1 MKNHGPHPGPLGQE
15 RRPSP
20 TSDRRTFLRRG
31 SAAAAGALLAPG
43 LLVGCEANQPVDL
56 DAIVPVPPTPTGPL
70 REVRLVAGPV
80 EVELAPGRVWR
91 TWGYNG
97 QYPGPEIRVREGERL
112 RVTVENDLPGA
123 DTTVHWHGVPVPNPM
138 DGVPGLTQEPTP
150 PGGRMVYDFEANPA
164 GSYMYHSHVGLQLD
178 RGLLGPLVVE
188 EATPHVAYDR
198 EHVLVFDDVLLDDP
212 RPLSELVRDRDGG
225 MGMMGRGGRMD
236 RMMGRDARQDG
247 DRGRGGMMDGM
258 TGGVVPPYA
267 GLAVNGRLPE
277 APAEFEVRRGERVR
291 LRLINPG
298 GATTYRVAVGG
309 HRMTVTHAD
318 GRPVEPVT
326 VDRLTIGMGERYDV
340 VVEADNPGVWP
351 LIAATVEGDS
361 APARAVLRYADAAGS
376 ALRDGLPEGLRG
388 GRALR
393 YADLQSVETLPAEGA
408 PDRTFDL
415 RLSGGMM
422 MDPGVWTMGGEAY
435 PDAAP
440 LEVREGE
447 RVRVT
452 LSNMSMMLHPMHLHG
467 HFFRTGNALKDTV
480 LVEAHMGRASFEFTA
495 DNPGRWFFHCH
506 NLYHLHAGMARE
518 VRYV

>member
-1 MKNHGPHPGPLGQE
+1 M
-15 RRPSP
+15 SP
-20 TSDRRTFLRRG
+20 TPINDRRTFLRSGTAALAGLAVG
-31 SAAAAGALLAPG
+31 SPLLAACRDADRAAAALPARQSVVSG
-43 LLVGCEANQPVDL
+43 PV
-56 DAIVPVPPTPTGPL
+56 

-112 RVTVENDLPGA
+112 RITVENDLPGA
-123 DTTVHWHGVPVPNPM
+123 GTTVHWHGVPVPNPM
-138 DGVPGLTQEPTP
+138 DGVPGLTQEPIP
-150 PGGRMVYDFEANPA
+150 PGDRMVYEFEATPS
-164 GSYMYHSHVGLQLD
+164 GSYMYHSHQGLQLD
-178 RGLLGPLVVE
+178 RGLLGPLVIE
-188 EATPHVAYDR
+188 ETTPHVEYDR
-198 EHVLVFDDVLLDDP
+198 EHVLVLDDVLMDAP
-212 RPLSELVRDRDGG
+212 RPLSELVKDGDGG
-225 MGMMGRGGRMD
+225 MGMMGRGG
-236 RMMGRDARQDG
+236 MMGRMRGRDRRQDG
-247 DRGRGGMMDGM
+247 GRERGRRERGGMM
-258 TGGVVPPYA
+258 GGVVPPYA

-309 HRMTVTHAD
+309 HRMTVTHTD

-340 VVEADNPGVWP
+340 VVEAENPGVWP
-351 LIAATVEGDS
+351 LVAATVEGDS
-361 APARAVLRYADAAGS
+361 APTRAVLRYADAAGS
-376 ALRDGLPEGLRG
+376 ALRDGLPEGLQT

-393 YADLQSVETLPAEGA
+393 YGDLQSVETLPAEGA

-422 MDPGVWTMGGEAY
+422 MDPDVWTMGGQAY

-447 RVRVT
+447 RVRVNM
-452 LSNMSMMLHPMHLHG
+452 SNMSMMLHPMHLHG
-467 HFFRTGNALKDTV
+467 HFFRAGNVLKDTV
-480 LVEAHMGRASFEFTA
+480 QVAPHMGRASFEFVV

>member
-1 MKNHGPHPGPLGQE
+1 MDAPE
-15 RRPSP
+15 RRPTSLQP
-20 TSDRRTFLRRG
+20 TVAADRRTFLRQGSVALAGLALGGPLLPLAGCQSRERG
-31 SAAAAGALLAPG
+31 AAPLLPREAAAAGG
-43 LLVGCEANQPVDL
+43 PV
-56 DAIVPVPPTPTGPL
+56 

-97 QYPGPEIRVREGERL
+97 RYPGPEIRVREGERL
-112 RVTVENDLPGA
+112 RITVQNDLPGA
-123 DTTVHWHGVPVPNPM
+123 GTTVHWHGVPVPNPM
-138 DGVPGLTQEPTP
+138 DGVPGLTQEPIP
-150 PGGRMVYDFEANPA
+150 PGGSMVYDFEATPA
-164 GSYMYHSHVGLQLD
+164 GTYMYHSHRDLQLD

-198 EHVLVFDDVLLDDP
+198 EHVLVLDDVLLEEP
-212 RPLSELVRDRDGG
+212 RPLSELVEDGG
-225 MGMMGRGGRMD
+225 GMEMMGRGGMMD
-236 RMMGRDARQDG
+236 RMMGRRRGRDRE
-247 DRGRGGMMDGM
+247 RGRGGMM
-258 TGGVVPPYA
+258 GGIVPPYA
-267 GLAVNGRLPE
+267 GLAINGRFPD

-309 HRMTVTHAD
+309 HRMTVTHTD

-326 VDRLTIGMGERYDV
+326 VDRLDIGMGERYDV

-351 LIAATVEGDS
+351 IVAVTLEGD
-361 APARAVLRYADAAGS
+361 APPARAVLRYADAAGS
-376 ALRDGLPEGLRG
+376 ALRDGLPEGLQT

-393 YADLQSVETLPAEGA
+393 YADLQSVETLPPEGR

-415 RLSGGMM
+415 TLSGGMM
-422 MDPGVWTMGGEAY
+422 MDPGTWAMGGEVY
-435 PDAAP
+435 PDAPP

-447 RVRVT
+447 RVRV
-452 LSNMSMMLHPMHLHG
+452 NMVNRSMMLHPMHLHG
-467 HFFRTGNALKDTV
+467 HFFRTGDVLKDTV
-480 LVEAHMGRASFEFTA
+480 LVRPHMGRASFEFVA

-518 VRYV
+518 VRYA